1 MIVKNESRI
10 IERLLESVLP
20 MIDCYCICDTGS
32 TDNTVEIIETFFQNK
47 QIPGKIVREPFRDFG
62 YNRTFALEECDKM
75 EGIDYVLLMDADMV
89 LQNDSDKINEIK
101 RQLWHHLAH
110 HVLQG
115 SEKFYNK
122 NVRFVKHRSGM
133 SYWGVTHE
141 YVKVPDGTIYGIFTK
156 DQLFILDVGDG
167 GSKSDKFERDVRLLT
182 DALIRE
188 PNNDRYT
195 FYLANSLRDSGRTQ
209 EAIDMFKKRIK
220 LGGWN
225 EEIWHSW
232 YSIGNCY
239 KTLGND
245 DMAIVSWLEAYENFP
260 ERLENLYKII
270 NMYREKGQNKLA
282 YHFYRM
288 TDTLRTK
295 YPQKDYLF
303 LEKDI
308 YDYKLDYEMSIIGYY
323 CNEDQYDLPKLCIQ
337 VLCYPQIEQWMENNI
352 LSNYKFYAPKLMEYG
367 SVCEDFTE
375 NTDKAPYGFHSSTPS
390 IVTLDK
396 TIITNVRYVNY
407 HIDDKGGYVQKE
419 NIESKNVLH
428 MIGRRL
434 GIQHDKTLD
443 NNYVGLEDMRLISH
457 ENILFYNANRA
468 LSNQIFVIEHG
479 EIDIETGKT
488 KNSVL
493 LHRTDQN
500 NIEKNW
506 VLFSEKNNLLTPEQ
520 ACLRRSLHLSALKMP
535 KVTLPFNSF
544 IALRTATPF
553 RESALL
559 MRKGVKCIYKWHP
572 LIIGDIDQRDGLFT
586 DTHVIETPSCF
597 KYFRGSTNGVHVDN
611 EIWFICHIVSYE
623 DRRYYYHVF
632 VVLNADTYEIVRFSR
647 FFTFERENV
656 EYTLGFIYMADRD
669 VFRIGYSTMDRTTK
683 MMEISREKIENLM
696 CRFYV
701 TKGDV

>member
-1 MIVKNESRI
+1 MSNNRELPKICLNMIVKNESKI
-10 IERLLESVLP
+10 IQRLLESVLP

-32 TDNTVEIIETFFQNK
+32 TDDTIGLIETFFRNK
-47 QIPGKIVREPFRDFG
+47 KVPGKIVREPFRDFG
-62 YNRTFALEECDKM
+62 YNRTFALQECDKM
-75 EGIDYVLLMDADMV
+75 EGIDYVLLIDADMV
-89 LQNDSDKINEIK
+89 LQFPSETNKINEIK
-101 RQLWHHLAH
+101 RQLWHHSAH

-115 SEKFYNK
+115 SDKFYNK
-122 NVRFVKHRSGM
+122 NVRFVKHHSGM

-141 YVKVPDGTIYGIFTK
+141 YVKVPDGTTYGIFQK

-167 GSKSDKFERDVRLLT
+167 GSKSDKFERDIRLLT
-182 DALIRE
+182 NALIIE

-209 EAIDMFKKRIK
+209 EAIEMFKKRTK

-270 NMYREKGQNKLA
+270 NIYREKGQNKLA
-282 YHFYRM
+282 YRFYRM
-288 TDTLRTK
+288 ADMLRTR
-295 YPQKDYLF
+295 YPPKDYLF

-308 YDYKLDYEMSIIGYY
+308 YDYKLDYEMTIIGYY
-323 CNEDQYDLPKLCIQ
+323 CNEDQYDLSKLCVQ
-337 VLCYPQIEQWMENNI
+337 VLSYPQIESWMESNI

-367 SVCEDFTE
+367 NIYDAVFSQAPDDF
-375 NTDKAPYGFHSSTPS
+375 KRSTPS
-390 IVTLDK
+390 IVLHNDTE
-396 TIITNVRYVNY
+396 ITNVRYVNY
-407 HIDDKGGYVQKE
+407 HIDDAGGYVQNE

-428 MIGRRL
+428 ILVKSENTMRVTRL
-434 GIQHDKTLD
+434 QHDKTLD

-457 ENILFYNANRA
+457 ANILFYNANRA

-479 EIDIETGKT
+479 EIDIDSGKT

-506 VLFSEKNNLLTPEQ
+506 VLFSEKNKL
-520 ACLRRSLHLSALKMP
+520 
-535 KVTLPFNSF
+535 
-544 IALRTATPF
+544 
-553 RESALL
+553 
-559 MRKGVKCIYKWHP
+559 KCIYKWHP
-572 LIIGDIDQRDGLFT
+572 LIIGDIHKRDGLFT

-597 KYFRGSTNGVHVDN
+597 KYFRGSTNGVRVDN

-647 FFTFERENV
+647 FFTFEREKV
-656 EYTLGFIYMADRD
+656 EYTLGFIYMADQD

-696 CRFYV
+696 CVGF
-701 TKGDV
+701 